1 MDTLLKAFREVG
13 VPFLARQWK
22 DENKIILMV
31 IIPAAAFALT
41 HVTNIVSIGLSD
53 VPDWSV
59 TFIIV
64 IGAGL
69 LISALYML
77 RKSKRAEII
86 ALWDKRWGSGIGI
99 IEEA

>member
-1 MDTLLKAFREVG
+1 MVSH
-13 VPFLARQWK
+13 FLARQWK

-86 ALWDKRWGSGIGI
+86 ELWDKRWSRGIGI